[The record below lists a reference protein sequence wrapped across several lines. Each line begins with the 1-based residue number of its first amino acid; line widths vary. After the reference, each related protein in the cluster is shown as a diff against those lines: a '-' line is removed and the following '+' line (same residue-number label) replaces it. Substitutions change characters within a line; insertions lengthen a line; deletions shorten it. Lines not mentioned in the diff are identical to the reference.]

1 MFKLKLFNFRE
12 AGLKTP
18 FVFQKVTI
26 FLKLELPLDVVN
38 RLKRVFR
45 DIKRVFA

>member
-26 FLKLELPLDVVN
+26 FLKLELPFGCSKPPQA
-38 RLKRVFR
+38 RL
-45 DIKRVFA
+45 